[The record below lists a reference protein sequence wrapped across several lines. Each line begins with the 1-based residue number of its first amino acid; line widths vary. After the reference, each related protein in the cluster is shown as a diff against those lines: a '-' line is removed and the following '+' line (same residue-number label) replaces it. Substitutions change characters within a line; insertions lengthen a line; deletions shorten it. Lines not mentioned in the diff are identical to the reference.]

1 MAQPIGKKRIH
12 ELETFEGELAGVVLL
27 MSKDNKEYKLDAS
40 RLQNEKLNLA
50 CGTPFPKLVFQND
63 KTIYQINPY
72 SDYDTYEV
80 TTNKGKVSAV
90 SRGSFTVMVGSLP
103 IGEKVLLTVTRN
115 GVPFEF
121 EVTVSGPRVTEP
133 EWSFPTNGSNLSAT
147 PTFTVTGYQG
157 YPYNVNG
164 NQQTAASWEIS
175 TSEDFSTTVFQSL
188 KDTVNKTSI
197 SIPEG
202 KLQTGQTYY
211 ARCRFHNNAVDGEW
225 SVVQFTVSETFIQRP
240 TLIEPTVDMVLS
252 ASNVTLKTDAFKWIG
267 GDPAETHV
275 STDWQVTYG
284 SNEFDENNNMI
295 SVTEDALNLTSYKIP
310 SDRIYA
316 NNSYR
321 ARVRFRG
328 EKSVSD
334 WSETLTFRVMRGN
347 VPSSEFQSVSPSG
360 ISGNSI
366 GAELAC
372 TDDGLLFATTG
383 VAQKAKFLHIFKKSF
398 PSYSKVASLATV
410 TEVDAERDGRC
421 PISMSS
427 DGKIIVVGVSASK
440 ANEDHGEVIVY
451 RNPDDAD
458 WGTINGTTLAG
469 LPAEGFHG
477 LAVKLSKDGN
487 RLIVGNGTKTLS
499 MYSNTDQFATRTAVS
514 PTLSAEDAT
523 CGGIGSIAMSE
534 DGNGLVLGEANGT
547 KFHVLAWESDNWVT
561 KASITPKDLTEK
573 ATIKVAASNDLSII
587 LVSVI
592 ETHKY
597 YVYKKTGDSW
607 TLSQAFDYTELDY
620 SITSTRYPSGDINIA
635 PMGSWLIFGMVGS
648 LGSIFELRNGM
659 YQRQNSIYG
668 NNLSDP
674 ENYHFYTSQ
683 AISAQNDLFV
693 GADVKENVSYFPQ
706 IKVYM

>member
-1 MAQPIGKKRIH
+1 MTQPIGKKRIH
-12 ELETFEGELAGVVLL
+12 ELETFEGELTDAVLL
-27 MSKDNKEYKLDAS
+27 MSKGNKEYKLDAA
-40 RLQNEKLNLA
+40 RLQNDKLYLA

-63 KTIYQINPY
+63 KTYYNINPY

-80 TTNKGKVSAV
+80 TANKGRVSKVV
-90 SRGSFTVMVGSLP
+90 RGGFNVMAGSLP
-103 IGEKVLLTVTRN
+103 IGEKIQLTITRN

-121 EVTVSGPRVTEP
+121 EVTVSGPRITT
-133 EWSFPTNGSNLSAT
+133 PTWTLPVNGSKLSAT
-147 PTFTVTGYQG
+147 PTFGVTDYQS
-157 YPYNVNG
+157 YPYANTG

-188 KDTVNKTSI
+188 NDTVNKTAI

-202 KLQTGQTYY
+202 KLEPGQTYY
-211 ARCRFHNNAVDGEW
+211 ARVRFHNAVAESDW
-225 SVVQFTVSETFIQRP
+225 SVVQFSVGEAFIQRP
-240 TLIEPTVDMVLS
+240 TLIEPTADMVLS
-252 ASNVTLKTDAFKWIG
+252 ASNIVLKTNPFKWIG
-267 GDPAETHV
+267 DESAETHV
-275 STDWQVTYG
+275 STDWQVAYS
-284 SNEFDENNNMI
+284 SNDFDEYNNAV
-295 SVTEDALNLTSYKIP
+295 SVTEDTLNLTSYKLP
-310 SDRIYA
+310 SDRFYA

-334 WSETLTFRVMRGN
+334 WSEPLTFRVSRGN
-347 VPSSEFQSVSPSG
+347 VPSSEFQSFSASDFT
-360 ISGNSI
+360 GNSI
-366 GAELAC
+366 GGELAC
-372 TDDGLLFATTG
+372 TDDGLLFVTTG
-383 VAQKAKFLHIFKKSF
+383 VAQKAKFLHIFKKDF
-398 PSYSKVASLATV
+398 PSYNKVASLATA

-421 PISMSS
+421 PVSMSA

-451 RNPDDAD
+451 RNPDDAEWD
-458 WGTINGTTLAG
+458 TINGTTLAG

-499 MYSNTDQFATRTAVS
+499 MYSNTDQFATRTAVT

-534 DGNGLVLGEANGT
+534 DGDGLVLGEANGT
-547 KFHVLAWESDNWVT
+547 KFHVLAWESDKWVT

-573 ATIKVAASNDLSII
+573 ATIKVAASNDLSTI
-587 LVSVI
+587 LVSVV

-607 TLSQAFDYTELDY
+607 TLLQTLNYTELDY
-620 SITSTRYPSGDINIA
+620 SITSTRYPSGDINVA
-635 PMGSWLIFGMVGS
+635 PSGSWLIFGMVGS
-648 LGSIFELRNGM
+648 LGSIFEFRNGT

-668 NNLSDP
+668 NSISDP
-674 ENYHFYTSQ
+674 QKYHFYTSQ
-683 AISAQNDLFV
+683 AISAQNDLFIGV
-693 GADVKENVSYFPQ
+693 DVKESASYFPQ
-706 IKVYM
+706 IKVYI

>member
-1 MAQPIGKKRIH
+1 MSQPIGKKRIH

-27 MSKDNKEYKLDAS
+27 MSKDDKEYKLDAS
-40 RLQNEKLNLA
+40 RLQNDKLYLA

-63 KTIYQINPY
+63 KTHYNINPY

-80 TTNKGKVSAV
+80 SANKGRVSKVTRATFS
-90 SRGSFTVMVGSLP
+90 VMAGSLSV
-103 IGEKVLLTVTRN
+103 GEKIQLTVTRN
-115 GVPFEF
+115 GVPFQF
-121 EVTVSGPRVTEP
+121 EVTVSGPRITT
-133 EWSFPTNGSNLSAT
+133 PTWTLPVNGGKLSVT
-147 PTFTVTGYQG
+147 PTFEVTDYQA
-157 YPYNVNG
+157 YPYTNTG

-188 KDTVNKTSI
+188 NDTVNKTTI

-202 KLQTGQTYY
+202 KLEPGQTYY
-211 ARCRFHNNAVDGEW
+211 ARVRFHNAVTESDW
-225 SVVQFTVSETFIQRP
+225 SVVQFSVGEAFIQRP
-240 TLIEPTVDMVLS
+240 ALIEPTVDMVLS
-252 ASNVTLKTDAFKWIG
+252 ASNITLKTDDFKWV
-267 GDPAETHV
+267 GDEPAETHV

-284 SNEFDENNNMI
+284 SNDFDEMNNLVNQL
-295 SVTEDALNLTSYKIP
+295 EDAINLTSLKLP
-310 SDRIYA
+310 SDRVYV

-328 EKSVSD
+328 ERSVSD
-334 WSETLTFRVMRGN
+334 WSEPLTFRVSRGN
-347 VPSSEFQSVSPSG
+347 VPTSEFQSISASG
-360 ISGNSI
+360 FTGNSI

-372 TDDGLLFATTG
+372 TDDGLLFAATG
-383 VAQKAKFLHIFKKSF
+383 VAQKAKFLHIFKKDF
-398 PSYSKVASLATV
+398 PSYNKVASLTAA
-410 TEVDAERDGRC
+410 TEVDADRDGRC
-421 PISMSS
+421 PVSMSA

-451 RNPDDAD
+451 RNPDNAE
-458 WGTINGTTLAG
+458 WSTINGITLAG
-469 LPAEGFHG
+469 LPTEGFHG

-487 RLIVGNGTKTLS
+487 RLIVGNGTKVLS

-534 DGNGLVLGEANGT
+534 DGNGLVLGETNGT
-547 KFHVLAWESDNWVT
+547 KFHVLAWESDSWVS

-573 ATIKVAASNDLSII
+573 ATIKVAASSDLSTI
-587 LVSVI
+587 LVSVV

-607 TLSQAFDYTELDY
+607 SLFQTLDYTELDY
-620 SITSTRYPSGDINIA
+620 SITSTRYPTGDINVA
-635 PMGSWLIFGMVGS
+635 PSGSWLIFGMVGS
-648 LGSIFELRNGM
+648 LGSIFEFRNST

-668 NNLSDP
+668 SSLSDP

-693 GADVKENVSYFPQ
+693 GADVKESASYFPQ